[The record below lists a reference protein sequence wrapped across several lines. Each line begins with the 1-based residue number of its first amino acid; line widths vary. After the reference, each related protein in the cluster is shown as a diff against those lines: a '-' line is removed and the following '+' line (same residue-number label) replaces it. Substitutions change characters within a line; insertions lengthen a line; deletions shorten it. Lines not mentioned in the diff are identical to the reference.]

1 MRNMTRSNIYILIGA
16 SVICILLSMLMGKCS
31 RTESQT
37 KVEADTAFQEHIDT
51 EHLTH
56 AVTKRRPQPTR
67 TDTIFVTD
75 AQFGCLT
82 DGAQTQEVAQHIKKT
97 YEVDSLHIDTTCT
110 PPASVNYHLL
120 VRTDNYD
127 VDSISLRFNVDYP
140 KIIQTQ
146 TITKTI
152 TKKKRWNYGIQTGFG
167 YGIYNRKPDLYIGV
181 GLTYNF

>member
-1 MRNMTRSNIYILIGA
+1 MRNMTRIDIYILIGV
-16 SVICILLSMLMGKCS
+16 SVICILLSMMVGKCS
-31 RTESQT
+31 RTEIKT
-37 KVEADTAFQEHIDT
+37 KVETDTVFQEQIDT
-51 EHLTH
+51 IHLTH
-56 AVTKRRPQPTR
+56 TVTKYRPHPTR

-75 AQFGCLT
+75 T
-82 DGAQTQEVAQHIKKT
+82 QTQEVAQHIKKT

-127 VDSISLRFNVDYP
+127 VDSIALRFNVDYP

-167 YGIYNRKPDLYIGV
+167 YGIYDRKPDLYIGV
-181 GLTYNF
+181 GIQYNI